1 MLSILTEL
9 LSHISFLQSQYAV
22 LGREGLDV
30 VVRGGERV
38 VGAEVEAALGALP
51 GVRDA
56 AVVGEAHEVRGAVIV
71 GGQEVERCKGGT
83 QSHHASSRCII
94 HTSPLAMVVA
104 LQLIPTPISHLT
116 H

>member
-1 MLSILTEL
+1 MMLSILTEL

-30 VVRGGERV
+30 VVRGGER
-38 VGAEVEAALGALP
+38 
-51 GVRDA
+51 
-56 AVVGEAHEVRGAVIV
+56 VVGEAHEVRGAVIV